1 MADLIIPSTRFI
13 LCRAFSLGLWVFYP
27 HLIHLCDFSLLSAGC
42 LGFLLPLAAPFL
54 SVSTLISTLGSSS
67 AITCIQS
74 LVTLN
79 IRPISIAVS
88 RVRPLLFS
96 RHRWLSRLFCDLHA
110 IALRIHLSVLAMSSP
125 LASSLRSVT
134 KVSKVSPGCCRF
146 QSNWTA
152 AMMGFF
158 LASRCVCFFSLT
170 FWRFSPVSTF
180 IISHWKIRYI
190 SRPLLPT
197 KLIRLQIFSFS
208 EHLLSGP
215 PNVNSQY
222 W

>member
-1 MADLIIPSTRFI
+1 MADLITPSTRFI

-27 HLIHLCDFSLLSAGC
+27 HLIHLCDFPLLSTGC
-42 LGFLLPLAAPFL
+42 LGFLLLLAAPFL

-67 AITCIQS
+67 VITCIQS

-96 RHRWLSRLFCDLHA
+96 RHRCLTRLSCDLHA
-110 IALRIHLSVLAMSSP
+110 TALRINLSVSEMSSP

-134 KVSKVSPGCCRF
+134 KVSKVSPGCYRF

-158 LASRCVCFFSLT
+158 LASRFILNFPATHSSIFFSLT

-180 IISHWKIRYI
+180 IISHWKIR
-190 SRPLLPT
+190 
-197 KLIRLQIFSFS
+197 
-208 EHLLSGP
+208 
-215 PNVNSQY
+215 
-222 W
+222 